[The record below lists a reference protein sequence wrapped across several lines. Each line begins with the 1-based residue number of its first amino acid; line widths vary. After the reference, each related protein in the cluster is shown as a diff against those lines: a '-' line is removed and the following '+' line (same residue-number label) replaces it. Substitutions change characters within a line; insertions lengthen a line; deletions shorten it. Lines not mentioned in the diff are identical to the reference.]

1 MKPLLSGFTTGANAA
16 AAAKAAAKLLIDG
29 ARVDSVEITLPD
41 GEAVAFKIVESSNE
55 GGRATASVIKF
66 AGDDPDVTNGVKI
79 SAAVELSG
87 EEGVTFTAGGGV
99 GTVTKPGLQ
108 IPPGEPAI
116 NPVPRK
122 MISDAIR
129 EITPENIKVTISIE
143 GGEELAKKTFN
154 PKLGIAGGLSVLGT
168 TGRVVP
174 YSCPAVRETLK
185 CVLDVA
191 LAAGVREP
199 VFVPGNIGAKAAR
212 RHFQLA
218 NEQLIEAGNEWGYM
232 IDLLAKADVDAL
244 LVVGHPGKLA
254 KLPAGSWDTH
264 SSRSPSAVPF
274 VLDAA
279 RKLFGKEQGESTTVE
294 GVFAAIDDN
303 DRNTL
308 ACEVSRLVSEAVAVR
323 LGGGIV
329 PAVALTGMDGD
340 ILGMYGDL
348 SRWRRSE

>member
-1 MKPLLSGFTTGANAA
+1 MKPLLCGFTTGANAA
-16 AAAKAAAKLLIDG
+16 AAAKAATMLLRG
-29 ARVDSVEITLPD
+29 AAIVDSVLITLPD
-41 GEAVAFKIVESSNE
+41 GEAVAFKIVESSIE

-79 SAAVELSG
+79 TAAVELS
-87 EEGVTFTAGGGV
+87 EAEGITYIAGGGV

-122 MISDAIR
+122 MIEAAIR
-129 EITPENIKVTISIE
+129 EITAENVAVTISIE

-199 VFVPGNIGAKAAR
+199 VFVPGNIGARAAR
-212 RHFQLA
+212 RHFQLSR
-218 NEQLIEAGNEWGYM
+218 ESLIEAGNEWGYM

-244 LVVGHPGKLA
+244 LVMGHPGKLA

-274 VLDAA
+274 ILDAA
-279 RKLFGKEQGESTTVE
+279 RKLFGKELGESTTVE
-294 GVFAAIDDN
+294 GVFAALDEDE
-303 DRNTL
+303 RNKL
-308 ACEVSRLVSEAVAVR
+308 ACEVSRLVSEAVAGR
-323 LGGGIV
+323 LGGEIV
-329 PAVALTGMDGD
+329 PAVALIGMDGD
-340 ILGMYGDL
+340 ILGTYGDL
-348 SRWRRSE
+348 SRRRRSG